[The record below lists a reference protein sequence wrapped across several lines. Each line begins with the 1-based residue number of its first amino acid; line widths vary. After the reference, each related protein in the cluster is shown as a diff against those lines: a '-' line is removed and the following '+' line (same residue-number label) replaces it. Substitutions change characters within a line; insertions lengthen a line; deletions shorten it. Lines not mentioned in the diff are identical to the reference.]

1 MKKALP
7 IIIVILIL
15 AFGGGIYFATKSKT
29 STGNGSTSSVGMV
42 NQPKTSTD
50 TPKTTTPQAVDKVS
64 IINFA
69 FSPAA
74 ITVKKGTT
82 VTWTNNDSANHTVTE
97 TDSLSGPKSS
107 SLVTGQSYTF
117 MFTTAGSYHYNCSIH
132 PNMVGT
138 VTVTE

>member
-7 IIIVILIL
+7 IIIVILVL
-15 AFGGGIYFATKSKT
+15 AIGGGIYFATKSDT
-29 STGNGSTSSVGMV
+29 STSSGSTNSSAVA
-42 NQPKTSTD
+42 NQAKTSTD
-50 TPKTTTPQAVDKVS
+50 TSKAAAPQAVDKVS
-64 IINFA
+64 ITNFR

-82 VTWTNNDSANHTVTE
+82 VTWTNNDSATHTVTE
-97 TDSLSGPKSS
+97 TDTLSGPKSS
-107 SLVTGQSYTF
+107 SLAKGQSYEFTF
-117 MFTTAGSYHYNCSIH
+117 ASAGTYHYNCSIH